1 MKLLMY
7 LLLVFVSA
15 IYSLMNE
22 YYAAI
27 IPLFAGA
34 FIAIVYSSN
43 KRYKYL
49 DNLIDAN
56 F

>member
-1 MKLLMY
+1 MQLFLY
-7 LLLVFVSA
+7 LFVALVCSVYA
-15 IYSLMNE
+15 LVNH
-22 YYAAI
+22 YYAAV
-27 IPLFAGA
+27 IPFLAGA

-49 DNLIDAN
+49 DKLIDAN